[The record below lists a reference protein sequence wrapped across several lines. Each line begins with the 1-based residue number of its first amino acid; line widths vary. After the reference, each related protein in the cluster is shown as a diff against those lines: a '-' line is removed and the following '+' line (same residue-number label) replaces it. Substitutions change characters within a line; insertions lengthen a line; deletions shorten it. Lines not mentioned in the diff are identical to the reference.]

1 MDGYFDDPA
10 ATAAA
15 LRDGWFHTGD
25 LGELDDEGYLR
36 VVGRI
41 KEVIRTGGESVAPAE
56 VEAALADHPAVAEI
70 AVVGIPDPQWGEI
83 VCAVVVAA
91 PGARPS
97 LPDLQ
102 KHAEGRIA
110 GFKKPR
116 RLELVEALPRTPATG
131 QVQRALLVQRIAAR
145 G

>member
-1 MDGYFDDPA
+1 
-10 ATAAA
+10 
-15 LRDGWFHTGD
+15 R
-25 LGELDDEGYLR
+25 DDEGCVR

-41 KEVIRTGGESVAPAE
+41 RGVLRTGGESVAPAE

-70 AVVGIPDPQWGEI
+70 AVVGVPDPQWGEI
-83 VCAVVVAA
+83 VCAVVVPAR
-91 PGARPS
+91 GASPS

-116 RLELVEALPRTPATG
+116 RLELVDPLPRTPSAG
-131 QVQRALLVQRIAAR
+131 PA
-145 G
+145 